1 MATGMLDGK
10 TAVIYGASGGLG
22 GAMARSYAREGAQ
35 VFLVARTAPKLE
47 ALQRE
52 ITTRGGNAEIATLDA
67 LDSAAVEDHLRQVV
81 AVSGRIDVSCNLI
94 AANVEMGKA
103 LTELTEA
110 RFTKAAFTHARSV
123 FVTATAAARHMAR
136 QKSGVILAVTATPA
150 RLPRGNLGG
159 FSVAG
164 AAIESLCRQLALEV
178 GPGGVRVVCLRTT
191 GTPDNP
197 TLQEVFA
204 ELARVQGTTAEA
216 VEKEEAKRTAFQRM
230 PRMAEVAN
238 ALVLLATDYAEPIT
252 ATVVN
257 ATCGD
262 VVD

>member
-1 MATGMLDGK
+1 MATRMLESK

-35 VFLVARTAPKLE
+35 VFLVARTAPNLE

-52 ITTRGGNAEIATLDA
+52 ITTRGGKAEIATLDA
-67 LDSAAVEDHLRQVV
+67 LDSAAVEEHLRKIV
-81 AVSGRIDVSCNLI
+81 ASSGRIDVSCNLI
-94 AANVEMGKA
+94 SVGVGMGKA

-110 RFTKAAFTHARSV
+110 QFTKAAFTHARST
-123 FVTATAAARHMAR
+123 FITATAAARQMAK

-159 FSVAG
+159 FAVAG
-164 AAIESLCRQLALEV
+164 AAIESMCRQLALEI
-178 GPGGVRVVCLRTT
+178 GPHGVRVVCLRTG

-204 ELARVQGTTAEA
+204 ELARVQGTTPEA
-216 VEKEEAKRTAFQRM
+216 VEREEAKRSAFQRM

-238 ALVLLATDYAEPIT
+238 ALVLLATDYAVPIT
-252 ATVVN
+252 ATAVN
-257 ATCGD
+257 ATCGE

>member
-1 MATGMLDGK
+1 MAGGMLDGK
-10 TAVIYGASGGLG
+10 AAVIYGGGGSLG
-22 GAMARSYAREGAQ
+22 GAMARSYSREGAR

-52 ITTRGGNAEIATLDA
+52 ITTQGGNVEIATLDA
-67 LDSAAVEDHLRQVV
+67 LDSSAVEEHLRTIV
-81 AVSGRIDVSCNLI
+81 ASTGRIDVSCNLI
-94 AANVEMGKA
+94 GVDVAMGKA
-103 LTELTEA
+103 LTDLTEA
-110 RFTKAAFTHARSV
+110 QFTRAAFTHARST

-136 QKSGVILAVTATPA
+136 QNRGVILAVTATPA
-150 RLPRGNLGG
+150 RLPRANLGG

-178 GPGGVRVVCLRTT
+178 GPNGVRVVCLRTG

-197 TLQEVFA
+197 TLQEVFT
-204 ELARVQGTTAEA
+204 ELARVQGTTVEA
-216 VEKEEAKRTAFQRM
+216 VEKEEAKRTAYQRM
-230 PRMAEVAN
+230 PRVAEVAN

-257 ATCGD
+257 ASCGD